1 MANERR
7 NPVPLPPWEQEQ
19 VQVGPDFYDP
29 RTSEATP
36 SPLDH
41 EGIPFLTNHEV
52 GNIFGVNPHNSKR
65 VSYRESIP
73 QYKELK
79 GKRDQDQR
87 TWFRLSDVVN
97 HLGYRSGYGKAD
109 HEKTQEELNLTGM
122 HKLYSKRLADARTAI
137 AAQKKAGINPGDL
150 FNQPHPGNKDIHAR
164 LEFFPY
170 GRPFTVDAP
179 DVPNPSEAPTGLS
192 SNLENP
198 RRHGFSEM
206 VKNPNEGEDLTS
218 LETRPSRLQRRS
230 RK

>member
-1 MANERR
+1 M
-7 NPVPLPPWEQEQ
+7 
-19 VQVGPDFYDP
+19 
-29 RTSEATP
+29 
-36 SPLDH
+36 
-41 EGIPFLTNHEV
+41 
-52 GNIFGVNPHNSKR
+52 
-65 VSYRESIP
+65 
-73 QYKELK
+73 
-79 GKRDQDQR
+79 
-87 TWFRLSDVVN
+87 
-97 HLGYRSGYGKAD
+97 GYRSGAGKAD

-122 HKLYSKRLADARTAI
+122 HKLYSKRLLDARVAI

-150 FNQPHPGNKDIHAR
+150 FNQPHPANKDIHAR

-206 VKNPNEGEDLTS
+206 VENPNQGEDLTS